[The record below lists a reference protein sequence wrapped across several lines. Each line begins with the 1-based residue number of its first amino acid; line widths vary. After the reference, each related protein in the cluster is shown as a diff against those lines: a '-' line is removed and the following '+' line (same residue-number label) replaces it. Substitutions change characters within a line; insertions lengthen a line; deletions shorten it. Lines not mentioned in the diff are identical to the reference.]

1 MDSPHLPNVSD
12 HLRSRAQAIGFSLLG
27 ITPAVRPE
35 TLEYFR
41 DWIHAGLHG
50 TMEYLP
56 RRERA
61 YEHPAGVQ
69 MGVKTILM
77 AALNYGPGEND
88 GPRENDVPG
97 EDVGDRVGRIAAYAQ
112 GTADYHDVMR
122 HKLSELAD
130 ALHQQMPQA
139 RTRIAVDTAPLL
151 ERDAAQRAGLGWFGK
166 NTMLINKW
174 TGSYFFLGA
183 ILTDVELPYDA
194 PHQTDHCG
202 TCTRCLDACPTQ
214 AFQGPHVLDASRC
227 ISYLTIE
234 LREQPVPLDLRTGM
248 GNWLFGCDLCQQVCP
263 WNRKSSPTAIP
274 ELRPRPD
281 QLPQAEAILNM
292 SPDEFRDQYKQTPF
306 ARPGHSGMARNAAI
320 VLGNSH
326 DERSVP
332 TLAKALDDHS
342 PPFVRGA
349 VAWALG
355 EIATASAQA
364 VLQRRLLEEPDA
376 QVQAEIA
383 AALQRISPGST
394 SQSPLRDGDLPGE

>member
-1 MDSPHLPNVSD
+1 MDAPHFPTVSD
-12 HLRSRAQAIGFSLLG
+12 HLKNRAQAIGFSLLG

-35 TLEYFR
+35 TLGYFR

-61 YEHPAGVQ
+61 YEHPVGVQ
-69 MGVKTILM
+69 IGVKSILM
-77 AALNYGPGEND
+77 AALNYGPGED
-88 GPRENDVPG
+88 LSDPERQGTG
-97 EDVGDRVGRIAAYAQ
+97 QIAAYAQ

-174 TGSYFFLGA
+174 AGSYFFLGA
-183 ILTDVELPYDA
+183 ILTDVELPYDT

-214 AFQGPHVLDASRC
+214 AFQKPHVLDAGRC

-234 LREQPVPLDLRTGM
+234 LRDQTVPLDLRAGIKD
-248 GNWLFGCDLCQQVCP
+248 WLFGCDVCQQVCP
-263 WNRKSSPTAIP
+263 WNRKSSPASIP
-274 ELRPRPD
+274 ELQPRPD

-292 SPDEFRDQYKQTPF
+292 SPEEFREQYKQTPF

-320 VLGNSH
+320 VLGNSR
-326 DERSVP
+326 DERSIP
-332 TLAKALDDHS
+332 ALANALDDRF
-342 PPFVRGA
+342 PPFVRST

-355 EIATASAQA
+355 EIAAPSAQMA
-364 VLQRRLLEEPDA
+364 LQRRLSKETDV
-376 QVQAEIA
+376 QVQEEIA
-383 AALQRISPGST
+383 AALWRISTGVAGRGSPAD
-394 SQSPLRDGDLPGE
+394 QSPPQE